1 MDQSCHVTW
10 DQRKIWYIYIYVYS
24 PQSFKIRNEERIKTA
39 AGNREDVKNINEK
52 AQKKAKEKQKMQR
65 EKEEGR
71 LKEEDKKKTAD
82 KDRDKSCEK
91 RQNTNADEEMRKK
104 LENDGED
111 VPSGKAVNVNN
122 IFS

>member
-1 MDQSCHVTW
+1 
-10 DQRKIWYIYIYVYS
+10 
-24 PQSFKIRNEERIKTA
+24 
-39 AGNREDVKNINEK
+39 VKNINEK

-65 EKEEGR
+65 EKEEER

-111 VPSGKAVNVNN
+111 VPSGRAINVNI
-122 IFS
+122 IFSSLQGCNDEKDTVWNYTTANNNLLSKSLHFLKAHSPTDLSKSFR